1 MASDEI
7 GLGTLHRAPPV
18 FGELN
23 VKGSGP
29 AALHPKGAAGVWG
42 LVSDSPAD
50 LKELENAGPLS
61 SAAVVAQSNSDS
73 PAIFAKSTGSYA
85 IFAASEAANTAVI
98 QATHDGDG
106 VGVTGIGT
114 SGNGVRGMSN
124 SAPGVYGHSVSQAG
138 VVGESDQFDGVFGRS
153 LAGQHAGTTGIN
165 VGGGIGV
172 FGWAGID
179 ANGKTTGGGVAVHGS
194 GSGDATG
201 VEGIS
206 ETGNAVHGS
215 SGNGLAGF
223 FEGKVEITGDLIVH
237 GDICLPTGNDF
248 AESFVMGEESIDPGT
263 VVVISDEDT
272 LRASRMPYDPRVA
285 GVVSGA
291 GPFKPGVILAEPAG
305 DKRCPLALSG
315 RAYCKV
321 DAGYAPIAVGDL
333 LTSSAT
339 PGHAMKAADP
349 ARAPGT
355 VIGKALRAMD
365 RGTGLVPILVAL
377 Q

>member
-1 MASDEI
+1 MPSGEFTP
-7 GLGTLHRAPPV
+7 GKLHHAPPV
-18 FGELN
+18 FGELK
-23 VKGSGP
+23 VAGSGGALEYPKGS
-29 AALHPKGAAGVWG
+29 AGVWG
-42 LVSDSPAD
+42 LVSDSVTD
-50 LKELENAGPLS
+50 LKELENAGPVT
-61 SAAVVAQSNSDS
+61 SAGVVAQSNSEY
-73 PAIFAKSTGSYA
+73 AALFAKSTGSYA
-85 IFAASEAANTAVI
+85 IYASSEAATDPVI
-98 QATHDGDG
+98 QATHDGG
-106 VGVTGIGT
+106 GPGLIGT
-114 SGNGVRGMSN
+114 GSTGSGVRGMSD

-138 VVGESDQFDGVFGRS
+138 VVGESDQFDGVWGRS
-153 LAGQHAGTTGIN
+153 HAGEHAGTTGIN
-165 VGGGIGV
+165 VGGGLGV

-179 ANGKTTGGGVAVHGS
+179 VNGNTTGVGTAVHGS

-206 ETGNAVHGS
+206 DTGNAIHGS

-223 FEGKVEITGDLIVH
+223 FEGKVQITGDLIVN
-237 GDICLPTGNDF
+237 GDICLPRGNDF
-248 AESFVMGEESIDPGT
+248 AESFLMGEESIDPGT

-272 LRASRMPYDPRVA
+272 VRTSKMPYDPRVA

-291 GPFKPGVILAEPAG
+291 GAFKPGVILADRAA
-305 DKRCPLALSG
+305 KRCPLALAG
-315 RAYCKV
+315 RTFCKV

-355 VIGKALRAMD
+355 VVGKALRALD
-365 RGTGLVPILVAL
+365 RGTGLVPILVLL